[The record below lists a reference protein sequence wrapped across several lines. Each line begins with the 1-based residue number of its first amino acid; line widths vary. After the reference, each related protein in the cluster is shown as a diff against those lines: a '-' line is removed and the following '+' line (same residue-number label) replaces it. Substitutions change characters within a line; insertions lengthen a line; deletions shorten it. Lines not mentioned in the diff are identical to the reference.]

1 MKSSF
6 YCWFTVFV
14 SCIFFISLSAKYP
27 SAFYNVT
34 NIHQQI
40 QQDYD
45 TTIKDEVQNDKV
57 PDSVPDSVP
66 VIHQE
71 IAQNDEL

>member
-14 SCIFFISLSAKYP
+14 SCVFFISLNAKYP

-34 NIHQQI
+34 SIHQQI
-40 QQDYD
+40 QHD
-45 TTIKDEVQNDKV
+45 TKHVVRKDKV
-57 PDSVPDSVP
+57 PDSIPDSVL
-66 VIHQE
+66 VIDQE